1 MIGRTLKILSRFPAH
16 FEATRPG
23 KQLEAVGDALAI
35 NLDEQSAIMARIR
48 RSHRVGDADE
58 LRDLLLIGALHGITQ
73 AELALLFTR
82 FERAATLLLTL
93 TKAATPAARDA
104 AAEELCRLWGIAAPA
119 PRLPLFAPA
128 HANNVLPDLE
138 AAKTRL
144 IQNAQAA
151 TVNDV
156 LLDATRTRIKT
167 ISRIHAS
174 GNGTIRA
181 LLEGAANAL
190 DLDILQ
196 VFHSKDR
203 FWHAATVRDRLVLS
217 CPGIEPAS
225 GNQPAREVMEPLAAA
240 TELMGIE
247 ENPLERV
254 STDQVGRHH
263 TELFSVLRRGFE
275 RALLQVRF
283 TGKETKTIGPMVVN
297 RDEGHGVGYAGT
309 IPPGSVVVFT
319 EEGRVTLDGSDV
331 TSFAF
336 SWKGGCFAGSDK
348 RATDFVFDGA
358 GVNDERRA
366 HFAVT
371 TPAGAFDP
379 EFLFPHSGEDLPM
392 PGVDVGETRFAF
404 FIQEAHFSKLES
416 GEEIEHVE
424 PVEETERVESAEE
437 TAHVLRVAP
446 RTAVGFLDNSVFAA
460 AANETAPDSAIVSLS
475 WLEHRAFCVRLLI
488 PRRFHGLTPDDSDGV
503 QTRQRVAQAVK
514 RFQPAGV
521 EVRVEF
527 EDDRWVMG
535 EGTLNAGDL
544 IDPIVQL
551 RSGTMLWSAPV

>member
-1 MIGRTLKILSRFPAH
+1 MIGRTFKILSRLPAH

-23 KQLEAVGDALAI
+23 KQLEAVSDALAI

-82 FERAATLLLTL
+82 FERAAALLATLS
-93 TKAATPAARDA
+93 KAATPAARDS

-128 HANNVLPDLE
+128 HANNVLPNLE

-144 IQNAQAA
+144 IQNAKAA

-156 LLDATRTRIKT
+156 LLDAARTRIKT

-181 LLEGAANAL
+181 LLAGAANAL
-190 DLDILQ
+190 DLDIFRI
-196 VFHSKDR
+196 FHSTDR
-203 FWHAATVRDRLVLS
+203 FWHAVTVRDRLVLS
-217 CPGIEPAS
+217 CPRIEPAS
-225 GNQPAREVMEPLAAA
+225 GNRPAREVIEPLAAS

-297 RDEGHGVGYAGT
+297 RDEGHGVGYAGA
-309 IPPGSVVVFT
+309 IPPGSVVIFT

-336 SWKGGCFAGSDK
+336 SWKGACFAGSDK
-348 RATDFVFDGA
+348 RATDFVFDGP
-358 GVNDERRA
+358 GVTGERRA
-366 HFAVT
+366 HFAMT

-416 GEEIEHVE
+416 LAG
-424 PVEETERVESAEE
+424 TE
-437 TAHVLRVAP
+437 HVLRVAP

-460 AANETAPDSAIVSLS
+460 ATNETAPNSAIVSLS

-488 PRRFHGLTPDDSDGV
+488 PRRFRGLTPDDGDGV

-535 EGTLNAGDL
+535 GGTLNAGDL

-551 RSGTMLWSAPV
+551 RSGTVLWPAPV

>member
-1 MIGRTLKILSRFPAH
+1 MIGRTFKILSRFPAH

-23 KQLEAVGDALAI
+23 KQLEVVTDALAV

-58 LRDLLLIGALHGITQ
+58 LRDLLLIAALHGITQ
-73 AELALLFTR
+73 AELALLFSR
-82 FERAATLLLTL
+82 FERAATLLTALS
-93 TKAATPAARDA
+93 KAATPAERDS
-104 AAEELCRLWGIAAPA
+104 AAEELCRLWGVAAPT

-128 HANNVLPDLE
+128 HANNVPPDLE

-156 LLDATRTRIKT
+156 LLDAARIRIKT

-190 DLDILQ
+190 DLDILR
-196 VFHSKDR
+196 VSHSADR
-203 FWHAATVRDRLVLS
+203 FWHAAMVRDRLALMH
-217 CPGIEPAS
+217 PKTEPAS
-225 GNQPAREVMEPLAAA
+225 GNQPAREIAEPLAPS

-247 ENPLERV
+247 ENPLERLG
-254 STDQVGRHH
+254 TDQVGRHH
-263 TELFSVLRRGFE
+263 TELFTVIRRGFE
-275 RALLQVRF
+275 RALLRVQF
-283 TGKETKTIGPMVVN
+283 TGKDTKTIGPMVVN
-297 RDEGHGVGYAGT
+297 RDEGMGVGYAGA
-309 IPPGSVVVFT
+309 IPSGSEVIFT

-336 SWKGGCFAGSDK
+336 SWKGACFAGTDE

-358 GVNDERRA
+358 GVNDDRRA

-379 EFLFPHSGEDLPM
+379 GFVFPHSGEDLPM
-392 PGVDVGETRFAF
+392 PGISVGETRFAY

-416 GEEIEHVE
+416 
-424 PVEETERVESAEE
+424 AEGSE
-437 TAHVLRVAP
+437 QVLRVAP
-446 RTAVGFLDNSVFAA
+446 RTAVGFLDGSVFAA
-460 AANETAPDSAIVSLS
+460 AASETAPDSAIVSLS

-488 PRRFHGLTPDDSDGV
+488 PRRFRGLTPEDSDGV
-503 QTRQRVAQAVK
+503 QTRQRVAQAIK
-514 RFQPAGV
+514 RFRPAGV

-527 EDDRWVMG
+527 EDDRWMMG
-535 EGTLNAGDL
+535 GGTLNIGDS

-551 RSGTMLWSAPV
+551 RSGTMLWSAPD

>member
-23 KQLEAVGDALAI
+23 KQLEAVSDALAFT
-35 NLDEQSAIMARIR
+35 LDEQSAIMARIR

-58 LRDLLLIGALHGITQ
+58 LRDLLLLAALHGITQ

-82 FERAATLLLTL
+82 FERARELLLRL
-93 TKAATPAARDA
+93 TKAATPAERDS
-104 AAEELCRLWGIAAPA
+104 AAEELCHLWGIAVPT

-138 AAKTRL
+138 AAKARL
-144 IQNAQAA
+144 IQNAKAA
-151 TVNDV
+151 TVNDM
-156 LLDATRTRIKT
+156 LLDAARVRIKT
-167 ISRIHAS
+167 ISRIHAY
-174 GNGTIRA
+174 GNGTVRA

-190 DLDILQ
+190 DLDILH
-196 VFHSKDR
+196 VVHSRDR
-203 FWHAATVRDRLVLS
+203 FWHAALVRDRLILS
-217 CPGIEPAS
+217 SPKLEPAS
-225 GNQPAREVMEPLAAA
+225 GNQPAREVLEPLPAPA
-240 TELMGIE
+240 ELMGVE

-283 TGKETKTIGPMVVN
+283 TGKEIKTIGPMVVN
-297 RDEGHGVGYAGT
+297 RDEGHGVGYAGA
-309 IPPGSVVVFT
+309 IPPGGAVVFT

-336 SWKGGCFAGSDK
+336 SWKGACFAGSDG

-358 GVNDERRA
+358 GVTGDRRA
-366 HFAVT
+366 SFAVT
-371 TPAGAFDP
+371 TPDGAFDP
-379 EFLFPHSGEDLPM
+379 DFLFPHSGEDLPM
-392 PGVDVGETRFAF
+392 PGVEVGETRFAF

-416 GEEIEHVE
+416 EEG
-424 PVEETERVESAEE
+424 TEQ
-437 TAHVLRVAP
+437 VLRVAP
-446 RTAVGFLDNSVFAA
+446 RTAVGFLDSSVFAA
-460 AANETAPDSAIVSLS
+460 PANEVAPDSAIVSLS
-475 WLEHRAFCVRLLI
+475 WLERRAFCVRLLI
-488 PRRFHGLTPDDSDGV
+488 PRRFRGLTPDDNDGV
-503 QTRQRVAQAVK
+503 QTRQRVVQAVK
-514 RFQPAGV
+514 RFQPTGV

-527 EDDRWVMG
+527 EDDRWMMG
-535 EGTLNAGDL
+535 GGTLNAGDS

-551 RSGTMLWSAPV
+551 RSGTMLWSAPA